1 MTVRD
6 QDVRLPLLESHGIF
20 LTIKREDEIHP
31 LISGNK
37 FRKLKYNLK
46 EAKALGQ
53 NTLLT
58 FGGAFSNHIAAT
70 ACVGREKG
78 FRTIGVIRGEELA
91 TTWKQ
96 NPTLRLAE
104 SNGMLLHFVDR
115 ESYRK
120 KSEVHFQDGL
130 RMRYDDFYLLP
141 EGGTN
146 TLAVKGCEAILTE
159 SDARFDIIATAVGT
173 GGTIAGLIN
182 SAMPHQKVLGFS
194 SLRGDFL
201 KKDIRKFATNS
212 NWELIK
218 DYNFGGYAKVNKE
231 LIDFINAFKAKMDIP
246 LDAIYTGKM
255 VYGIL
260 DMVKKGEWKP
270 GIRIL
275 AIHTGGLQ
283 GNIGMNTVLKK
294 KNLPLIDL

>member
-1 MTVRD
+1 M
-6 QDVRLPLLESHGIF
+6 PLLESHGIF

-130 RMRYDDFYLLP
+130 RMPYDDFYLLP